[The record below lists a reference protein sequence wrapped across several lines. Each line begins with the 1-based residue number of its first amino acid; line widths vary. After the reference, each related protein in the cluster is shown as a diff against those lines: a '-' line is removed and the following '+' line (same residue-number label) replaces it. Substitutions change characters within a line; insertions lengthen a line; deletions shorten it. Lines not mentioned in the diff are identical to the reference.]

1 MSPDTY
7 KIQGTGIQT
16 GEDCCSPVSQYSRED
31 TPTQRNA
38 VLGQSACSDG
48 VKETIIIIY

>member
-1 MSPDTY
+1 MDKALSLTIQFSQINMSPDTY

-16 GEDCCSPVSQYSRED
+16 GEDCCSPVSQSSRED

-38 VLGQSACSDG
+38 VLG
-48 VKETIIIIY
+48 